1 MSNIENKKY
10 LKLSFGEWVILTG
23 AVLSVGSSHARI
35 GSNTS
40 NIKDNTANIEKNKAF
55 GIARDHKIEQVKQD
69 GRDYARDYAYRK
81 VSEVDREIEKLTDLV
96 NLLSESK
103 VATQIEISHIK
114 KNQEETI
121 ELLKDLIKKNK

>member
-1 MSNIENKKY
+1 
-10 LKLSFGEWVILTG
+10 
-23 AVLSVGSSHARI
+23 
-35 GSNTS
+35 
-40 NIKDNTANIEKNKAF
+40 
-55 GIARDHKIEQVKQD
+55 
-69 GRDYARDYAYRK
+69 

-96 NLLSESK
+96 HLLSESK